1 MMNALHQIG
10 GRLDY
15 YRKAAIIVGVL
26 FITATVVTILSLLLI
41 GSLLEP
47 VDDPNYF
54 ANVAAD
60 EHKIIA
66 GALLFLICAVAVLLI
81 PVVMFPIL
89 RKYNE
94 ALALGYFGFRIIEA
108 VTIVA
113 TVVSWLLLVTL
124 SQDYIDSGASDAS
137 PYQTTGTLLT
147 ESGVWIGYMLS
158 LFLSI
163 GSLVFFYLLYQLRL
177 VPKVIS
183 LWGLI
188 GGFLHLVGTVG
199 IMFGSFAEDSALG
212 TLTVLPI
219 ASVEMVLAGWLIVK
233 GFNPFAADELPRKN
247 PATES

>member
-1 MMNALHQIG
+1 MEVLRSNG

-47 VDDPNYF
+47 VDGPDYF
-54 ANVAAD
+54 AKVAAD
-60 EHKIIA
+60 EHEIIA
-66 GALLFLICAVAVLLI
+66 GSLLFLICAVAVLLI

-108 VTIVA
+108 ITIVA

-124 SQDYIDSGASDAS
+124 SQDYVESGASDPS
-137 PYQTTGTLLT
+137 HYQTTGTLLT

-158 LFLSI
+158 LFLSM
-163 GSLVFFYLLYQLRL
+163 GSLVFFYLLHQLGL
-177 VPKVIS
+177 VPRVIS
-183 LWGLI
+183 LWGLV

-219 ASVEMVLAGWLIVK
+219 ASVEMVLAGWLIIK
-233 GFNPFAADELPRKN
+233 GFNPS
-247 PATES
+247 ATCGLSGKDSVAES